1 MAIQDLSD
9 ASVLKLYENIRQQVA
24 ADLRLGSKHRLLGET
39 AKREAL
45 RLEEEL
51 KRRRLP
57 YTPISWG

>member
-9 ASVLKLYENIRQQVA
+9 ASVHKLYENIRQQVA

-51 KRRRLP
+51 KRRRIP